1 MENSAHENAPKQ
13 AADFAQIQTHE
24 KKTLCRLDACIFA
37 NGFPQVSF
45 YLRFFGVVVSF
56 AYLSATMQKRLRI
69 RSAAPATI
77 PAPIES

>member
-1 MENSAHENAPKQ
+1 
-13 AADFAQIQTHE
+13 
-24 KKTLCRLDACIFA
+24 
-37 NGFPQVSF
+37 
-45 YLRFFGVVVSF
+45 LRFFGVVVSF